1 MTPMP
6 RFYVSIPFGW
16 LEAESPEAAVGR
28 VMADDPRNDHEG
40 VTFLVREEL
49 TGRLV
54 LIVVVAD
61 DEPAPVTQDVMDDW
75 EYAFG

>member
-1 MTPMP
+1 MP
-6 RFYVSIPFGW
+6 RYYVAIPFGW
-16 LEAESPEAAVGR
+16 LEAESPRAAVQR
-28 VMADDPRNDHEG
+28 VIADDPRTHHEG

-54 LIVVVAD
+54 LIVVGED

-75 EYAFG
+75 EYTFE